1 MKAASS
7 PSQRP
12 NKNTS
17 KAEVLKRIIDQ
28 EIASGYED
36 RAVIGGIDNFI
47 RKWSSELN
55 PVIGE
60 IPAYSA
66 LSYEDR
72 KTWISEVVQR
82 FNTKSG
88 ARKNIKRPTATSSTV
103 DLKLLSPISRLK
115 IAGGVRKYIPQL
127 KKLGIYNIED
137 ALYHFP
143 HRHNDFRS
151 IVKISELKHG
161 LEQSIIS
168 TVWEATE
175 TRYGNRGRS
184 TSTQAILGD
193 DTGNIKAIW
202 HNQGYLARSLGSGIN
217 IVISG
222 VVKTFKGRHIFESP
236 AYEILSGQEHLM
248 HAGRMVPIYPATDK
262 LPVRTLRR
270 VVKASLD
277 IGLGQIIEY
286 MPKAVLQRQGLMG
299 LKTAISKMHFPD
311 LDTELNSARRRLAFD
326 ELMMI
331 QLSVLKRRNEW
342 QTQSEG
348 IPLKSKSDLLTKFI
362 ASLPFKLTDAQT
374 RVLAEVNKD
383 LAGSKPMIR
392 LLQGDVGS
400 GKTVIAA
407 AALLKAV
414 DAGFQGAF
422 MAPTELLAEQHY
434 LTLTNL
440 LESAA
445 HKVIKHKDHIEI
457 KFDNKLDINIA
468 LLTGSLKKT
477 SKDRLAKL
485 ISDQEI
491 NIVVGTHALI
501 QSSVNISNLAV
512 GVVDEQHRFG
522 VMQRS
527 SLGDREIKPHILSM
541 SATPIPR
548 SLALTL
554 YGDSDVSVLDEMPI
568 GRKKVK
574 TRWIAGDQRSA
585 AYDFVKQELNEG
597 HQAFIVFPLIEE
609 SEAVNARSAID
620 EHHRLSADVFR
631 DYKVGLLHGRMKT
644 QQKETVMQQFLSGE
658 LNVLVSTSV
667 IEVGIDVPNATVM
680 VIDGADRFGLAQLH
694 QFRGRVGRSD
704 DQSYC
709 LLLSDSL
716 GSESI
721 ERLRVIESVSDG
733 FELAEEDLRIR
744 GPGDAI
750 GTRQSGLPILKVA
763 RLSDLE
769 TTGQARKEAAMILE
783 HDPELELDENLR
795 LASRLSAIL
804 DKSFA
809 LSD

>member
-1 MKAASS
+1 MSTSAHRTS
-7 PSQRP
+7 
-12 NKNTS
+12 KNTS
-17 KAEVLKRIIDQ
+17 KTEILRRIIEQ

-47 RKWSSELN
+47 NKWSSELS
-55 PVIGE
+55 PVIGRSSSYAILSHEERKAWINE
-60 IPAYSA
+60 IIQRFRTNT
-66 LSYEDR
+66 EDR
-72 KTWISEVVQR
+72 KNIRRSSASS
-82 FNTKSG
+82 NT
-88 ARKNIKRPTATSSTV
+88 N

-115 IAGGVRKYIPQL
+115 ISGGIRKYIPQL

-143 HRHNDFRS
+143 HRHNDFRR

-161 LEQSIIS
+161 LEQTIIAS
-168 TVWEATE
+168 VWEATE
-175 TRYGNRGRS
+175 SRYGNRGRS

-202 HNQGYLARSLGSGIN
+202 HNQGYLARSLRSGTN

-222 VVKTFKGRHIFESP
+222 IVKTFKGRHIFESP
-236 AYEILSGQEHLM
+236 AYEILSGQENLM

-270 VVKASLD
+270 LVKASLD
-277 IGLGQIIEY
+277 VGLGQVIEY
-286 MPKAVLQRQGLMG
+286 MPKVVLQRQGLMD
-299 LKTAISKMHFPD
+299 LKTAISKIHFPD
-311 LDTELNSARRRLAFD
+311 SDSELTSARRRLAFD

-342 QTQSEG
+342 HTQSEG
-348 IPLKSKSDLLTKFI
+348 IPLKGKSDLVTRFI
-362 ASLPFKLTDAQT
+362 ASLPFILTDAQT
-374 RVLAEVNKD
+374 RVLSEVNKD
-383 LAGSKPMIR
+383 LADSKPMIR

-407 AALLKAV
+407 VALLKAV
-414 DAGFQGAF
+414 DSGFQGAF

-434 LTLTNL
+434 LTLVRLLQNAAVNL
-440 LESAA
+440 
-445 HKVIKHKDHIEI
+445 IKHKDYIEI
-457 KFDNKLDINIA
+457 KFDNKRDVNIA

-485 ISDQEI
+485 ISDEGI
-491 NIVVGTHALI
+491 DIVVGTHALI
-501 QSSVNISNLAV
+501 QSSVDISNLAV

-568 GRKKVK
+568 GRKQVK

-609 SEAVNARSAID
+609 SDSVNARSAIE

-631 DYKVGLLHGRMKT
+631 EYKVGLLHGRMKT
-644 QQKETVMQQFLSGE
+644 QQKETVMQQFIKGE

-721 ERLRVIESVSDG
+721 ERLRVIENVSDG

-763 RLSDLE
+763 RISDLE
-769 TTGQARKEAAMILE
+769 TTSQARKEAAMILE
-783 HDPELELDENLR
+783 QDPGLEADQNLR
-795 LASRLSAIL
+795 LASRLSTIL
-804 DKSFA
+804 DKSFVF
-809 LSD
+809 SD

>member
-1 MKAASS
+1 
-7 PSQRP
+7 
-12 NKNTS
+12 
-17 KAEVLKRIIDQ
+17 
-28 EIASGYED
+28 
-36 RAVIGGIDNFI
+36 
-47 RKWSSELN
+47 
-55 PVIGE
+55 
-60 IPAYSA
+60 
-66 LSYEDR
+66 
-72 KTWISEVVQR
+72 
-82 FNTKSG
+82 
-88 ARKNIKRPTATSSTV
+88 
-103 DLKLLSPISRLK
+103 
-115 IAGGVRKYIPQL
+115 
-127 KKLGIYNIED
+127 
-137 ALYHFP
+137 
-143 HRHNDFRS
+143 
-151 IVKISELKHG
+151 
-161 LEQSIIS
+161 
-168 TVWEATE
+168 
-175 TRYGNRGRS
+175 
-184 TSTQAILGD
+184 
-193 DTGNIKAIW
+193 
-202 HNQGYLARSLGSGIN
+202 
-217 IVISG
+217 
-222 VVKTFKGRHIFESP
+222 
-236 AYEILSGQEHLM
+236 
-248 HAGRMVPIYPATDK
+248 
-262 LPVRTLRR
+262 
-270 VVKASLD
+270 
-277 IGLGQIIEY
+277 
-286 MPKAVLQRQGLMG
+286 
-299 LKTAISKMHFPD
+299 
-311 LDTELNSARRRLAFD
+311 
-326 ELMMI
+326 
-331 QLSVLKRRNEW
+331 
-342 QTQSEG
+342 
-348 IPLKSKSDLLTKFI
+348 
-362 ASLPFKLTDAQT
+362 
-374 RVLAEVNKD
+374 
-383 LAGSKPMIR
+383 
-392 LLQGDVGS
+392 
-400 GKTVIAA
+400 
-407 AALLKAV
+407 
-414 DAGFQGAF
+414 
-422 MAPTELLAEQHY
+422 
-434 LTLTNL
+434 
-440 LESAA
+440 
-445 HKVIKHKDHIEI
+445 
-457 KFDNKLDINIA
+457 
-468 LLTGSLKKT
+468 
-477 SKDRLAKL
+477 
-485 ISDQEI
+485 
-491 NIVVGTHALI
+491 
-501 QSSVNISNLAV
+501 
-512 GVVDEQHRFG
+512 
-522 VMQRS
+522 MQRS

-769 TTGQARKEAAMILE
+769 TTGPARKEAAMILE

>member
-1 MKAASS
+1 M
-7 PSQRP
+7 
-12 NKNTS
+12 
-17 KAEVLKRIIDQ
+17 
-28 EIASGYED
+28 
-36 RAVIGGIDNFI
+36 IGGIDNFI
-47 RKWSSELN
+47 NKWSSELS
-55 PVIGE
+55 PVIGQNSS
-60 IPAYSA
+60 YSI
-66 LSYEDR
+66 LSHEER
-72 KTWISEVVQR
+72 KTWINEVIQR
-82 FNTKSG
+82 LKTKTG
-88 ARKNIKRPTATSSTV
+88 NRKTIKRRSTPPSTN
-103 DLKLLSPISRLK
+103 DLKLFSPISRMK

-143 HRHNDFRS
+143 HRHNDFSR

-161 LEQSIIS
+161 LEQSIIA

-175 TRYGNRGRS
+175 SRYGNRGRN

-202 HNQGYLARSLGSGIN
+202 HNQGYLARSLSSGTN

-236 AYEILSGQEHLM
+236 AYEILSGQENLM

-270 VVKASLD
+270 LIKASLD
-277 IGLGQIIEY
+277 VGLEQIIEY
-286 MPKAVLQRQGLMG
+286 MPKAVLQRQGLMD
-299 LKTAISKMHFPD
+299 LNTAISKIHFPD
-311 LDTELNSARRRLAFD
+311 SDSELNSARRRLAFD

-348 IPLKSKSDLLTKFI
+348 IPLKSKSDLVSRFI
-362 ASLPFKLTDAQT
+362 ESLPFKLTDAQN
-374 RVLAEVNKD
+374 RVLSELNRD
-383 LAGSKPMIR
+383 LSGSKPMIR

-414 DAGFQGAF
+414 DSGFQGAL

-434 LTLTNL
+434 LTLTSL
-440 LESAA
+440 LESSGDNL
-445 HKVIKHKDHIEI
+445 IKHKDHIEI
-457 KFDNKLDINIA
+457 KFDNQTDINIA
-468 LLTGSLKKT
+468 LLTGSLRKS

-485 ISDQEI
+485 ISNQEI

-501 QSSVNISNLAV
+501 QSSVDITNLAV

-574 TRWIAGDQRSA
+574 TRWIADDQRSA

-609 SEAVNARSAID
+609 SEAVNSRSAID

-644 QQKETVMQQFLSGE
+644 LQKEAVMQQFINGE

-721 ERLRVIESVSDG
+721 ERLRVIEKVTDG

-750 GTRQSGLPILKVA
+750 GIRQSGVPFLKVA

-769 TTGQARKEAAMILE
+769 TTGQARKEASMILDN
-783 HDPELELDENLR
+783 DPELELDENLR

-804 DKSFA
+804 DKSFVF
-809 LSD
+809 SD

>member
-1 MKAASS
+1 M
-7 PSQRP
+7 
-12 NKNTS
+12 
-17 KAEVLKRIIDQ
+17 
-28 EIASGYED
+28 
-36 RAVIGGIDNFI
+36 
-47 RKWSSELN
+47 
-55 PVIGE
+55 
-60 IPAYSA
+60 
-66 LSYEDR
+66 
-72 KTWISEVVQR
+72 
-82 FNTKSG
+82 
-88 ARKNIKRPTATSSTV
+88 
-103 DLKLLSPISRLK
+103 
-115 IAGGVRKYIPQL
+115 
-127 KKLGIYNIED
+127 
-137 ALYHFP
+137 
-143 HRHNDFRS
+143 
-151 IVKISELKHG
+151 
-161 LEQSIIS
+161 
-168 TVWEATE
+168 
-175 TRYGNRGRS
+175 
-184 TSTQAILGD
+184 
-193 DTGNIKAIW
+193 
-202 HNQGYLARSLGSGIN
+202 
-217 IVISG
+217 
-222 VVKTFKGRHIFESP
+222 
-236 AYEILSGQEHLM
+236 
-248 HAGRMVPIYPATDK
+248 
-262 LPVRTLRR
+262 
-270 VVKASLD
+270 
-277 IGLGQIIEY
+277 
-286 MPKAVLQRQGLMG
+286 
-299 LKTAISKMHFPD
+299 
-311 LDTELNSARRRLAFD
+311 
-326 ELMMI
+326 
-331 QLSVLKRRNEW
+331 
-342 QTQSEG
+342 
-348 IPLKSKSDLLTKFI
+348 
-362 ASLPFKLTDAQT
+362 PFKLTGDQ
-374 RVLAEVNKD
+374 RSSLAEILTD
-383 LAGSKPMIR
+383 LRRDRPMSR

-400 GKTVIAA
+400 VKTAVAA
-407 AALLKAV
+407 GALFAV
-414 DAGFQGAF
+414 VGDGWQGA
-422 MAPTELLAEQHY
+422 MLAPTEVLAEQHAQ
-434 LTLTNL
+434 TLREMLQPLDVRVELITGGVPASDKRKIWRAVEL
-440 LESAA
+440 G
-445 HKVIKHKDHIEI
+445 KVDV
-457 KFDNKLDINIA
+457 
-468 LLTGSLKKT
+468 
-477 SKDRLAKL
+477 
-485 ISDQEI
+485 
-491 NIVVGTHALI
+491 VVGTHAII
-501 QSSVNISNLAV
+501 QRSSRFKRLNLAI
-512 GVVDEQHRFG
+512 VDEQHRFG

-554 YGDSDVSVLDEMPI
+554 YGDSDVSVLDEMPT

-744 GPGDAI
+744 GPGAAI